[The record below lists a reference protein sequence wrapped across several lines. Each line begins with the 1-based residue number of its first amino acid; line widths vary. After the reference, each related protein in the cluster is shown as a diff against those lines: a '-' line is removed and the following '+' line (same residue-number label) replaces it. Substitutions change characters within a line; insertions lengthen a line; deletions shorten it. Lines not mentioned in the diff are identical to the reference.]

1 VNKTVLLAMTVT
13 LAAAA
18 PQAQQDRAPDV
29 QKRRNQIQLMEG
41 VLARAAGLGA
51 EQVGRQLMQMEPGL
65 MVLTGQARARG
76 FVLEG
81 YGVFFD
87 VEIPGLRP
95 SVLWTSK
102 MMMER
107 EQQLAQA
114 LAIMQRALESMP
126 ESAARQQAQ
135 QAFMRVQRQI
145 GPVQQPIG
153 QMPPGLGTVAPP
165 APGAVAAA
173 TTAEAPV
180 ASPHAL
186 DDPEALYT
194 EVVKSE
200 LIDAMLDHG
209 LPMNLG
215 PDEWLTVAARDSE
228 GPIRPGE
235 IYDAVTIVLRI
246 KGVDLATYA
255 ADRSRR
261 DEIRSKVEVRVF

>member
-1 VNKTVLLAMTVT
+1 
-13 LAAAA
+13 
-18 PQAQQDRAPDV
+18 
-29 QKRRNQIQLMEG
+29 
-41 VLARAAGLGA
+41 
-51 EQVGRQLMQMEPGL
+51 
-65 MVLTGQARARG
+65 
-76 FVLEG
+76 
-81 YGVFFD
+81 
-87 VEIPGLRP
+87 
-95 SVLWTSK
+95 
-102 MMMER
+102 
-107 EQQLAQA
+107 
-114 LAIMQRALESMP
+114 
-126 ESAARQQAQ
+126 
-135 QAFMRVQRQI
+135 
-145 GPVQQPIG
+145 
-153 QMPPGLGTVAPP
+153 
-165 APGAVAAA
+165 
-173 TTAEAPV
+173 V

-246 KGVDLATYA
+246 KGGDLATYA